1 MKKILI
7 MIGFTVL
14 LVTQSCKKFTEGDKV
29 SPNSPSEVT
38 ESLLLSN
45 CEVALFASYGG
56 GLSRMTSMMTQQS
69 SGFTDQALIYEK
81 YGMVEGDLDGEWQTL
96 YTAGLM
102 NTKKLI
108 DKAGSKNPQ
117 YAGIG
122 KIIQVML
129 IGAATDLWGDV
140 PYSDALRAEEG
151 TEASRKPFYDK
162 QEAVLNTMQTV
173 LSEAIADLG
182 KPEGPKVPATDD
194 FIFGGNK
201 TKWIKTAWLLK
212 ARYALRL
219 TKKNSA
225 DAYTKT
231 LQYLTEANTL
241 GLNKNDDCN
250 LIFGTN
256 ANEYNQ
262 WYAFTKVDRTGY
274 IRMGAKLV
282 NMMNAMTDP
291 RLPFY
296 CDLADSDEDGTA
308 DTSAYIGGPAGEAE
322 TISYA
327 PFVSTIGKYYASP
340 DSKLPLITFVEAKFM
355 EAEAKLATDK
365 AAAATAFNDAVIEH
379 ITKVTGGAPSLS
391 YVTANASETSS
402 TITLEKIMNQKYIA
416 LFTQLEVYSD
426 WRRTGFP
433 TLTKAKDATIDIPRR
448 MINILEERQYNGNAT
463 IVQNMTDPVWWDK

>member
-1 MKKILI
+1 MKKIFIVL
-7 MIGFTVL
+7 GFAII
-14 LVTQSCKKFTEGDKV
+14 LVTQGCKKFTEGDKI

-56 GLSRMTSMMTQQS
+56 GLSRITSMLTQQS

-81 YGMVEGDLDGEWQTL
+81 YGMVEGDFDGEWQTL

-108 DKAGSKNPQ
+108 DKAGTSSPQ
-117 YAGIG
+117 YTGIG
-122 KIIQVML
+122 KILQALM

-140 PYSDALRAEEG
+140 PYNDALRAEEG
-151 TEASRKPFYDK
+151 TEESRKPFYDK
-162 QEAVLNTMQTV
+162 QEAVLNSIQTV
-173 LSEAIADLG
+173 LTSAIADLNQPNG
-182 KPEGPKVPATDD
+182 IKMPGADD

-201 TKWIKTAWLLK
+201 TQWIKSAWLIK

-219 TKKNSA
+219 SKRNPA
-225 DAYTKT
+225 DAYAKT
-231 LQYLTEANTL
+231 LQYLNEAYTL
-241 GLNKNDDCN
+241 GLNKNDDFN

-262 WYAFTKVDRTGY
+262 WYAFTKVDRKGY

-282 NMMNAMTDP
+282 NMMNTMNDP

-296 CDLADSDEDGTA
+296 ADLADSDEDGVA
-308 DTSAYIGGPAGEAE
+308 DTTAYIGAPAGEAE
-322 TISYA
+322 TIPYA
-327 PFVSTIGKYYASP
+327 SFVSTIGKYYASP
-340 DSKLPLITFVEAKFM
+340 DSKLPVITYVEAKFM
-355 EAEAKLATDK
+355 EAEAKLNTDK
-365 AAAATAFNDAVIEH
+365 AGAATAYNEAVVEH
-379 ITKVTGGAPSLS
+379 ITKVTGAAPSLA
-391 YVTANASETSS
+391 YVTSFASETAS
-402 TITLEKIMNQKYIA
+402 TINLEKVMNQKYIA

-433 TLTKAKDATIDIPRR
+433 TLTRAKDATIDIPRR
-448 MINILEERQYNGNAT
+448 LINILEERQYNGNAT
-463 IVQNMTDPVWWDK
+463 IVQNMTERVWWDQ